1 MPRITAAGLAAC
13 LILECL
19 CPAARAHAQAAE
31 PFQVVP
37 LAAPPRQ
44 SHVWA
49 YAAMLGGAA
58 LVGSSFAFAHR
69 ADDAYDRYLLSTDP
83 AAIDRLY
90 DRAVHDDHLSQASL
104 LGGEALIATG
114 LYLRFIRR
122 PATARLSLAV
132 LSSRCAVSWRF

>member
-13 LILECL
+13 LIFEWV

-37 LAAPPRQ
+37 VDAPAPHR
-44 SHVWA
+44 HAWA
-49 YAAMLGGAA
+49 YAGMLGGAA
-58 LVGSSFAFAHR
+58 LVGSSFFFAHR
-69 ADDAYDRYLLSTDP
+69 ADEAYDRYLVSTDP
-83 AAIDRLY
+83 SAIDRLY
-90 DRAVHDDHLSQASL
+90 DRAVHNDHLSQVSL

-122 PATARLSLAV
+122 PAAARLSLAV
-132 LSSRCAVSWRF
+132 QPSRCAVSLRF